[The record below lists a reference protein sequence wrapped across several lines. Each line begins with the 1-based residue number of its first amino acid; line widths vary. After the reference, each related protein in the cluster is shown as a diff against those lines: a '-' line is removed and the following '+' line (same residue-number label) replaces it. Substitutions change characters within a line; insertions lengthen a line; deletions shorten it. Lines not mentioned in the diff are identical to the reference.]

1 MAHAFIDALHGA
13 CPGSTRPQAAWA
25 YQFALGALI
34 HHISDHRVQRL
45 SRGRNA
51 PNDPRAGALLVDFI
65 SAGIGAVLQPD
76 PTPQRR
82 RA

>member
-1 MAHAFIDALHGA
+1 
-13 CPGSTRPQAAWA
+13 
-25 YQFALGALI
+25 
-34 HHISDHRVQRL
+34 VQRL

-51 PNDPRAGALLVDFI
+51 PNDPQAGALLVDFI
-65 SAGIGAVLQPD
+65 NAGIGAVLQPD